1 MEEDI
6 DIEGDGEEEILAE
19 HVAGLGDQNGLSGH
33 HVPETHKQ
41 ISMRSAAGLK
51 AEDVTTLLEQYP
63 EPGWLSEQMD
73 WNRSLDGDMDEQ
85 SRALIESMI
94 AEEEFYFGQG
104 TVSLPPSGDRVVK
117 SDSKSQQDD
126 KKIAKKRTSGGP
138 DDGLR
143 KKTKRDKFS
152 TSTSVPSHK
161 VKWTKEED
169 EKLREGIRLYG
180 YGSWKRVGSFMKTRT
195 ALQIK
200 NHVRHLTVHG
210 GVRFE
215 GSGAENCKG
224 DLAVDIPAVDKKVDM
239 QEEDE
244 DVDIDITDDED
255 QLGKGENGG
264 TALAENVV
272 LVPGE
277 ESAENV
283 ENVGVTDEQD
293 VVESGDD
300 DSTGTSE
307 IVTLATKEDVGM
319 ASSSGE
325 ESRGQEK
332 EKDLSP
338 ASCLNDSFED
348 EQTVAG
354 TDMESVTEVA
364 EAGTQCTRLLRMT
377 ENDDHPCVSSTDLS
391 LESRPVEA
399 PGRTSSASDLHEVGT
414 RQIKKN
420 TSTSES
426 RSNGANTTAGHS
438 EELDESPVVKTH
450 EKAAKVSENSEDVT
464 PLDLSAVTRL
474 LIPDDVETTSS
485 AAEDSTSFEIDSDAI
500 QRFEVSSL
508 PEWFLSTLAVSQGKK
523 PHPRTL
529 HKTPERYRKIRNY
542 ILAAWDKC
550 KPKYLTKTSVRPG
563 LKGEGDVNAIG
574 RIHEFLENIGAIN
587 VGCAEKGGRKY
598 YGGTGGKKP
607 KEDLTDD
614 MTELE
619 AGSVW
624 SFMEEGRRRRRR
636 VRNERGEWVYED
648 TLGGDDD
655 EGGSAQ
661 TGEDLAIAKEEA
673 RLFALNSKYFAD
685 EELEKYDKRLLKR
698 RQRQRGFAPS
708 MGAPD
713 SDILGDY
720 DPFRLIPTR
729 SYSTDVPAP
738 FRVVVQSN
746 AMIVMDVHSHLAHT
760 EIIGLLGGTY
770 DPIER
775 ILKVADVFPCR
786 SLSTGV
792 QCEMDPDSEMQAR
805 EVFSAKGYDVVGWYH
820 SHPTFDPIPSIRD
833 IENQIAYQ
841 TLFQRHDG
849 VEPFIG
855 AIVTPYDP
863 RYSADRRSRFGLLS
877 VSQEWNSMH
886 EYRLPYACNVTVVA
900 SETLSG
906 ELFEQL
912 TRLLKEY
919 RNYEHRVDLLKPYA
933 PRSDPNFTRVE
944 KLIHSVAT
952 HANLVGS
959 LEGQAFVTRLR
970 DVVLKGFC
978 GVSSNATG
986 NGEQT

>member
-6 DIEGDGEEEILAE
+6 DIEGDDEEEILAQQVGE
-19 HVAGLGDQNGLSGH
+19 LGDRNGLSGPH
-33 HVPETHKQ
+33 EPETQKQ
-41 ISMRSAAGLK
+41 ISVRSGGGLK
-51 AEDVTTLLEQYP
+51 TEDVTTLLEQYP

-73 WNRSLDGDMDEQ
+73 WKRSLDADMDEQ

-104 TVSLPPSGDRVVK
+104 TVSLPPSGDRLVK
-117 SDSKSQQDD
+117 SDSKFQQDD

-143 KKTKRDKFS
+143 KKTKRDKLS
-152 TSTSVPSHK
+152 AGASVPSHK

-169 EKLREGIRLYG
+169 ERLREGIRLYG
-180 YGSWKRVGSFMKTRT
+180 YGSWKRVASFMKTRT

-255 QLGKGENGG
+255 PIGKGENGG
-264 TALAENVV
+264 TTLAENVV

-283 ENVGVTDEQD
+283 ENLGITEEREA
-293 VVESGDD
+293 VESGDD
-300 DSTGTSE
+300 ESSGTGE
-307 IVTLATKEDVGM
+307 NVTLATREDVGL
-319 ASSSGE
+319 ASDISSSE
-325 ESRGQEK
+325 AANRGQEK
-332 EKDLSP
+332 ENNLPP
-338 ASCLNDSFED
+338 ASCLEESFEG
-348 EQTVAG
+348 EQTV
-354 TDMESVTEVA
+354 TDMESLREVA
-364 EAGTQCTRLLRMT
+364 EAGTHGTESLQMT
-377 ENDDHPCVSSTDLS
+377 ENDGHPCVSATDVS
-391 LESRPVEA
+391 LESSSVEA
-399 PGRTSSASDLHEVGT
+399 PGRTSSASDLHELGT
-414 RQIKKN
+414 RPVKMNI
-420 TSTSES
+420 STSES
-426 RSNGANTTAGHS
+426 RSNGANTTSGHS
-438 EELDESPVVKTH
+438 EELDESPLVKYS
-450 EKAAKVSENSEDVT
+450 EKASEVSEDSGAVT

-474 LIPDDVETTSS
+474 LIPDDLETTSS
-485 AAEDSTSFEIDSDAI
+485 AAEESTSFEIDSDAI

-529 HKTPERYRKIRNY
+529 HKTPERYKKIRNY

-598 YGGTGGKKP
+598 YGGTGVKKP
-607 KEDLTDD
+607 KEDLADD

-886 EYRLPYACNVTVVA
+886 EYRLPYSCNVTVVA

-919 RNYEHRVDLLKPYA
+919 RNYE
-933 PRSDPNFTRVE
+933 
-944 KLIHSVAT
+944 
-952 HANLVGS
+952 
-959 LEGQAFVTRLR
+959 Q
-970 DVVLKGFC
+970 
-978 GVSSNATG
+978 
-986 NGEQT
+986 